1 MPPRY
6 LLSLSEA
13 AARWSVSSFD
23 VVTWAL
29 EELLAL
35 SIAPPPVRIGP
46 TEFLSGLVDVE
57 PTHVLPL
64 FRREAPTQTVPIRC
78 VKDRD
83 GELRW
88 VAPRL
93 SASSRSIA
101 SSKGINRLGQRR
113 HVLPAVGGQ
122 DRAFRPVMTGIHSTP
137 CSCAAS
143 TSMACRPLRPSW
155 CGKCVTGLSVGTT
168 NRHQTRAPSPERSGS
183 CGRSCTGPSSALFL
197 INDGA
202 DHLDV
207 HREVADPGNLG
218 SDVRPVHEPSSVTG
232 EPRAGS
238 ETLRVVVCG
247 RRIPREEPSGVIPAE
262 QTQRASP
269 PPAIS
274 RSPKA

>member
-88 VAPRL
+88 IVDPAEGIIITAGDVFIRRAEVERFEQEHRIIEGDQSPWAATPR
-93 SASSRSIA
+93 SA
-101 SSKGINRLGQRR
+101 G
-113 HVLPAVGGQ
+113 
-122 DRAFRPVMTGIHSTP
+122 
-137 CSCAAS
+137 
-143 TSMACRPLRPSW
+143 
-155 CGKCVTGLSVGTT
+155 
-168 NRHQTRAPSPERSGS
+168 
-183 CGRSCTGPSSALFL
+183 
-197 INDGA
+197 
-202 DHLDV
+202 
-207 HREVADPGNLG
+207 
-218 SDVRPVHEPSSVTG
+218 
-232 EPRAGS
+232 
-238 ETLRVVVCG
+238 G
-247 RRIPREEPSGVIPAE
+247 RRPGPGIPPRHDWDSFYAVLVRRIHEHGMPPTQAELVREMRDWFERRDDKQAPDQGTIARKIRIVWQELHRP
-262 QTQRASP
+262 
-269 PPAIS
+269 
-274 RSPKA
+274 